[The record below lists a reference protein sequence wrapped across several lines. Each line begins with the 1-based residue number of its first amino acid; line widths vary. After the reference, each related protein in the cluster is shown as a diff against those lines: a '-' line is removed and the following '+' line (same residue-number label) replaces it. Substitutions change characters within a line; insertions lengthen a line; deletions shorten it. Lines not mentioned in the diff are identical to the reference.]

1 MSDAVIVKPVTKSFN
16 AAQSIWKMYLPVLI
30 SGVKDSLRPCDSP
43 KVKAKFANAQ
53 RKMLTAWL
61 TLMTDPKHMKTDH
74 DDLKVL
80 IEEKIEAL
88 NSNDLKA
95 EGLNYARMS
104 ELLYDKC
111 VQATSQYHPHMVNR
125 IASDNGLAYLICMRD
140 LVTARGGARLHDAL
154 KACQE
159 LKYEGD
165 GNRHTLQLHL
175 DHMNSCLDDWSALL
189 PSPADV
195 HQRTNLLLE
204 SLPKL
209 GEWQP
214 LIIKI
219 EEQLLS
225 DWPNALT
232 YTDIETMVS
241 DWPSYSSFR
250 NVAEIAQ
257 MAKLAQEAMIADMA
271 ASVEEAYQSRSI
283 HRKNGPSSERT
294 YRLCRFKSESGCQ
307 SDGKHMDRDCKSQT
321 AQDYFLNYKKRGDE
335 KGTYQA
341 FEDRQKDRRS
351 APRSKLSS
359 ASPAVQR
366 TFADT
371 AALAALHVDPFSQ
384 NDDGTYSF
392 PSDCTA
398 LQEDSAF
405 AGVEE
410 AVEYTM
416 ITQEV
421 PEPSDLDPADHS
433 GPKAASTLRRK
444 PLTFEIDPSIAQQ
457 RGPPAKS
464 LLSTYDEDA
473 VDDLR
478 VKLANRQLNPFGP
491 RAVLVTRLVED
502 DRLNGK
508 PLYEGLPLV
517 ANPLEQT
524 EPAMTV
530 DSIQLRI
537 WILIMFV
544 MLLLNHQTMSVPSM
558 VVAGFAALATQVAGT
573 TWIDRGTRALSALK
587 CNWIVKALE
596 GRGTF
601 NLIMFLLSCLMVL
614 TTLGILPGT
623 AAATILTERS
633 AANDVYMDDVESS
646 FHSLESTLLYQRCC
660 KSNVLHSLLLD
671 SGCTTT
677 VCTDKN
683 IISSLNQSRV
693 IRVMT
698 GDKVVTVSKGS
709 GTLKCSTPSVASK

>member
-16 AAQSIWKMYLPVLI
+16 AAQSIWKMYLPVFI
-30 SGVKDSLRPCDSP
+30 TDVKDSLRPCDSP

-165 GNRHTLQLHL
+165 GNRHTLQRHL
-175 DHMNSCLDDWSALL
+175 DEMNSCLDDWSALL

-225 DWPNALT
+225 DWTNELT
-232 YTDIETMVS
+232 YTDIESMVGE
-241 DWPSYSSFR
+241 WPSYSSFR
-250 NVAEIAQ
+250 NAADIAH

-341 FEDRQKDRRS
+341 FQDRQKDRRS

-359 ASPAVQR
+359 APPAVQR
-366 TFADT
+366 TFADA
-371 AALAALHVDPFSQ
+371 AALASLHDDQFSQ

-558 VVAGFAALATQVAGT
+558 VVASFAALATQVAGT

-601 NLIMFLLSCLMVL
+601 NLIMFLLSTCCRVSWFLPRSVFCLVL
-614 TTLGILPGT
+614 
-623 AAATILTERS
+623 
-633 AANDVYMDDVESS
+633 
-646 FHSLESTLLYQRCC
+646 Q
-660 KSNVLHSLLLD
+660 
-671 SGCTTT
+671 
-677 VCTDKN
+677 
-683 IISSLNQSRV
+683 QQ
-693 IRVMT
+693 
-698 GDKVVTVSKGS
+698 
-709 GTLKCSTPSVASK
+709 PS